1 MNTSIDRSVARIRAY
16 FTENPKALTEAC
28 NVAGVPYSTAKDALK
43 PHRNPRVD
51 TLAALEATVPPG
63 YEPQAAAEIARS
75 GKHGP
80 DKERAAA
87 MRAVFEQAQFQPV
100 EPPLLQPAG
109 VFLDRS
115 GEDIR
120 RRLYVFTDP
129 GGQELCL
136 RPDLTIPAC
145 RLYLEKNGG
154 GEARFCYSGAAFRF
168 EPKGSPK
175 PAEFMQAGAEFFGGK
190 DAEAADAEMLA
201 LATEAVRAGGFK
213 AFDIEMGDLALFDAL
228 VDALDIP
235 SGWRTRLKRHF
246 WRPAYFREIVAR
258 LAEPE
263 IHAAPGTRSGLGL
276 LALLHDLDDV
286 SARHAIRDV
295 LSLAGIVP
303 VGGRSI
309 DEIAE
314 RFVEQ
319 AADVSAPPLSQK
331 TAKLIDEFLALSLA
345 PKDAAKR
352 IRSLTRSAGISID
365 KALASLERRFE
376 LIDRQG
382 VDLSRARFETGF
394 GRTLEYYTGFVFEL
408 RAPALGADGAVA
420 GGGRYDGL
428 LQSLGARTRVP
439 AVGCA
444 ITLERL
450 AAALGAKAPKAKGRA
465 SE

>member
-1 MNTSIDRSVARIRAY
+1 MSSVKQGADEAARRIRE
-16 FTENPKALTEAC
+16 T
-28 NVAGVPYSTAKDALK
+28 
-43 PHRNPRVD
+43 R
-51 TLAALEATVPPG
+51 
-63 YEPQAAAEIARS
+63 I
-75 GKHGP
+75 
-80 DKERAAA
+80 AA
-87 MRAVFEQAQFQPV
+87 MRAVFEGASFEPV

-136 RPDLTIPAC
+136 RPDLTIPTC

-154 GEARFCYSGAAFRF
+154 GAARFCYSGAAFRF
-168 EPKGSPK
+168 EPQGSSK
-175 PAEFMQAGAEFFGGK
+175 PTEFVQTGAEFFGGK

-201 LATEAVRAGGFK
+201 LAAEAVRAGGLST
-213 AFDIEMGDLALFDAL
+213 FDIEMGDLALFDAL

-235 SGWRTRLKRHF
+235 SGWRSRLKRHF
-246 WRPAYFREIVAR
+246 WRPAYFHKQVER
-258 LAEPE
+258 LSKDRRVESALSSKLAFLSFFGQLDANQAYFAIEDVLKLV
-263 IHAAPGTRSGLGL
+263 GTASFGGRTV
-276 LALLHDLDDV
+276 DE
-286 SARHAIRDV
+286 IRDR
-295 LSLAGIVP
+295 LIERA
-303 VGGRSI
+303 I
-309 DEIAE
+309 DSG
-314 RFVEQ
+314 
-319 AADVSAPPLSQK
+319 AAPLSQK
-331 TAKLIDEFLALSLA
+331 TAKLIEEFLALSLA

-352 IRSLTRSAGISID
+352 IRALTKSAGISID

-376 LIDRQG
+376 LIDKKG

-408 RAPALGADGAVA
+408 RAPKLGADGAVA

-428 LQSLGARTRVP
+428 LQSLGAKTRVP

-450 AAALGAKAPKAKGRA
+450 TAVLEPKAKG
-465 SE
+465 SVSK